1 MFRVF
6 RNNKMDE
13 KQEAQLEL
21 TKRTNR
27 RRMAWSS
34 LIAMFIVMASAL
46 FLLPP
51 EKSKAL
57 EEIITL
63 FFIANAS
70 IVAGYFGF
78 SAWMSRR

>member
-1 MFRVF
+1 MIIE
-6 RNNKMDE
+6 NKE
-13 KQEAQLEL
+13 QAELEL
-21 TKRTNR
+21 IKRTNR

-34 LIAMFIVMASAL
+34 LIAIFIVMGIC
-46 FLLPP
+46 FIIPD
-51 EKSKAL
+51 EKAKTL

-78 SAWMSRR
+78 SAWMSRK

>member
-1 MFRVF
+1 
-6 RNNKMDE
+6 MDE
-13 KQEAQLEL
+13 EKKQADVEL
-21 TKRTNR
+21 IKRTNR

-34 LIAMFIVMASAL
+34 LIAMFIVMATML
-46 FLLPP
+46 FVIPP
-51 EKSKAL
+51 EKAKAL
-57 EEIITL
+57 EEIVTL

>member
-1 MFRVF
+1 ME
-6 RNNKMDE
+6 E
-13 KQEAQLEL
+13 KETADVEL
-21 TKRTNR
+21 IKRTNR

-34 LIAMFIVMASAL
+34 LIAMFAVMASVMFWMPAD
-46 FLLPP
+46 
-51 EKSKAL
+51 KAKAL

-63 FFIANAS
+63 FFVANAS